1 MLGEAIEKATPSDR
15 IMIVNAA
22 GQVIFRGY
30 AANTESAGIRKTR
43 RVKRYGI
50 GMETYK
56 ATEKMW
62 DWTRILRVKGR
73 KRILSHAGSAGKEA
87 GAADTEAEASGAYIH
102 REKRGLFVE
111 YRKISVRK
119 RYMVL

>member
-1 MLGEAIEKATPSDR
+1 MMLGEAIEKATPSDR
-15 IMIVNAA
+15 IVIVNAA

-30 AANTESAGIRKTR
+30 AANMESAGIRKTR

-62 DWTRILRVKGR
+62 DWTKIDALPPQVPVEQFGEYKVGGLMHILYIRIELDNEFTEGR
-73 KRILSHAGSAGKEA
+73 EDGR
-87 GAADTEAEASGAYIH
+87 
-102 REKRGLFVE
+102 
-111 YRKISVRK
+111 
-119 RYMVL
+119 

>member
-1 MLGEAIEKATPSDR
+1 MLGEAIEKAKKEMGPDVV

-62 DWTRILRVKGR
+62 DW
-73 KRILSHAGSAGKEA
+73 KRIDALPPQVPVEQFGEYKVGELKHILYIRIELDNEFTEGREDGK
-87 GAADTEAEASGAYIH
+87 
-102 REKRGLFVE
+102 
-111 YRKISVRK
+111 
-119 RYMVL
+119 

>member
-1 MLGEAIEKATPSDR
+1 MMLSEAMEKATPSDR
-15 IMIVNAA
+15 FVIVNAA

-30 AANTESAGIRKTR
+30 ATNVHNAGIRKTR

-62 DWTRILRVKGR
+62 DWSKIDALPPQVPVEQFGEYKVEELKHILYIRIELDNEFTEGR
-73 KRILSHAGSAGKEA
+73 EDGI
-87 GAADTEAEASGAYIH
+87 
-102 REKRGLFVE
+102 
-111 YRKISVRK
+111 
-119 RYMVL
+119 

>member
-1 MLGEAIEKATPSDR
+1 MMLGEAIEKITPSDR
-15 IMIVNAA
+15 VVIINAA
-22 GQVIFRGY
+22 GQVIFRGF

-62 DWTRILRVKGR
+62 DWEKMDVLPTQVPVEQFGEYKVEELKHILYIRIELENEFTEGR
-73 KRILSHAGSAGKEA
+73 GNGI
-87 GAADTEAEASGAYIH
+87 
-102 REKRGLFVE
+102 
-111 YRKISVRK
+111 
-119 RYMVL
+119 

>member
-1 MLGEAIEKATPSDR
+1 MMLGEAIELITPSDR
-15 IMIVNAA
+15 IKIINAA

-30 AANTESAGIRKTR
+30 AANTESAGIRKSR

-62 DWTRILRVKGR
+62 DWTKIDGLPPQVLVEQFGEYKVGELKHILFIRIELDNEFTEGR
-73 KRILSHAGSAGKEA
+73 GNGI
-87 GAADTEAEASGAYIH
+87 
-102 REKRGLFVE
+102 
-111 YRKISVRK
+111 
-119 RYMVL
+119 

>member
-56 ATEKMW
+56 ATEKCG
-62 DWTRILRVKGR
+62 TGKGLTHCR
-73 KRILSHAGSAGKEA
+73 RRSRWNNSENTKWGN
-87 GAADTEAEASGAYIH
+87 
-102 REKRGLFVE
+102 
-111 YRKISVRK
+111 
-119 RYMVL
+119 